1 MMGTYHP
8 AALLRNPTNKPDSF
22 EDMLALQAKI
32 PRGLR
37 AHLRRAPSCK
47 MGGEAPFIPSP
58 VG

>member
-32 PRGLR
+32 REVCEHTYDGTEL
-37 AHLRRAPSCK
+37 
-47 MGGEAPFIPSP
+47 
-58 VG
+58 

>member
-22 EDMLALQAKI
+22 EDMLSLQAKSARSAST
-32 PRGLR
+32 PTT
-37 AHLRRAPSCK
+37 APNCK
-47 MGGEAPFIPSP
+47 TGGEVPFIPSP